1 MFNSF
6 TYTRRFISFISFPFI
21 TNIQDKSHM
30 IVVEDIYIHCLI
42 FHGITNTITNVISV
56 RQRKKI
62 YKK

>member
-42 FHGITNTITNVISV
+42 FHGITNTIN
-56 RQRKKI
+56 
-62 YKK
+62 